1 MNFREVLP
9 IFFQR
14 SFKYHLKVRISFI
27 AVKDNKIVYTICLVR
42 FFVVRFFVVSRFL
55 CILFFLF

>member
-1 MNFREVLP
+1 MNFKEVLP

-42 FFVVRFFVVSRFL
+42 FFVVSRFL